1 MSLYSWPLSWI
12 HYNSESNIKKWTLK
26 WYILA
31 KNLCEHK
38 KAVRLNLNK
47 TQITNKQIPILI
59 FNVLSYVSQKQFV
72 PFGLTRNVIFVIH
85 LCIIMMCLIVHYHW
99 FTTTPLNSKPNL
111 PNVQR
116 QKSALRW
123 SWPVS
128 RRFGLEFECFVHTAI
143 LSSLN
148 PIFRQIHASD
158 N

>member
-1 MSLYSWPLSWI
+1 MLL
-12 HYNSESNIKKWTLK
+12 NIIFPCQETFMFIFLVCV
-26 WYILA
+26 L
-31 KNLCEHK
+31 
-38 KAVRLNLNK
+38 LN
-47 TQITNKQIPILI
+47 TIPTTIISKILI

-72 PFGLTRNVIFVIH
+72 PFGLTRNVIFVLH
-85 LCIIMMCLIVHYHW
+85 LCIIMTCLTVHYHW

-128 RRFGLEFECFVHTAI
+128 RRFGLEFECFVQTI

-148 PIFRQIHASD
+148 PIFS
-158 N
+158 